1 MINRLE
7 ECIKKSNNIVF
18 FGGAGV
24 STESGIP
31 DFRSNDGIYKKYN
44 EDVEYLLS
52 IDCLL
57 NNPSKFYDFYWNNM
71 IYLEA
76 KPNKAHRILNALEKE
91 NKLNAIITQNIDGLH
106 QKAGSKKVLELH
118 GNINK
123 NYCMKCGKKFELMSL
138 YNNKEVPI
146 CDKCGALIR
155 PDVVLYGESLDEN
168 VVLESVK
175 AIQKADLLIVG
186 GTSLVVYP
194 AAGLIDYYDGEE
206 LIYINKNAGNIK
218 NRKVIKIEEPIAE
231 LFSRLKI

>member
-1 MINRLE
+1 
-7 ECIKKSNNIVF
+7 
-18 FGGAGV
+18 
-24 STESGIP
+24 
-31 DFRSNDGIYKKYN
+31 
-44 EDVEYLLS
+44 
-52 IDCLL
+52 
-57 NNPSKFYDFYWNNM
+57 M

-168 VVLESVK
+168 VILESIK